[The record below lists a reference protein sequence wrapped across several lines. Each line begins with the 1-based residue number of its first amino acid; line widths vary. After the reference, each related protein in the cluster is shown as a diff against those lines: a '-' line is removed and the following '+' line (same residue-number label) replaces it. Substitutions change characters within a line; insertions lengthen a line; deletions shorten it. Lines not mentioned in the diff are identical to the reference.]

1 MKPRTSAEGDYMKKL
16 LEKMDDKTLW
26 SLLEDM
32 TPVVKQPDKSERFLF
47 WHTIYKAIRS
57 EIDKRLE
64 RDFEK

>member
-1 MKPRTSAEGDYMKKL
+1 MKKL

-47 WHTIYKAIRS
+47 WYTIYKAIRS

>member
-1 MKPRTSAEGDYMKKL
+1 MKKL

-32 TPVVKQPDKSERFLF
+32 TPVVKQPDNSERFLF
-47 WHTIYKAIRS
+47 WYTIYKAIRS

-64 RDFEK
+64 TNYEV

>member
-1 MKPRTSAEGDYMKKL
+1 MKKL

-32 TPVVKQPDKSERFLF
+32 TPVVKHPDNSERFLF
-47 WHTIYKAIRS
+47 WYTIYKAIRS

-64 RDFEK
+64 TNYEV

>member
-1 MKPRTSAEGDYMKKL
+1 MKKL

-26 SLLEDM
+26 GLLEDM
-32 TPVVKQPDKSERFLF
+32 TPVVKQPDNSERFLF

-64 RDFEK
+64 TNYEM

>member
-1 MKPRTSAEGDYMKKL
+1 MKKL

-32 TPVVKQPDKSERFLF
+32 TPVVKQPDNSERFLF

-64 RDFEK
+64 TNYEV